1 MQEKLLQISQYVIK
15 HPIMT
20 ESEKY
25 KKNYINLLDYFVRKY
40 SPSDKYSRS
49 VLELYKK
56 GCSNNQNYMI
66 TKMGSRKKQQKEQ
79 RRKNVNSLHTDIVYW

>member
-49 VLELYKK
+49 VL
-56 GCSNNQNYMI
+56 
-66 TKMGSRKKQQKEQ
+66 
-79 RRKNVNSLHTDIVYW
+79 